1 MLSQD
6 PFYPHKMPQP
16 NREDAREL
24 LTRLYRDIG
33 ISAVAA
39 ALHVTNEADRRSQP
53 VRKLEDLPAILRG
66 DDLAA

>member
-6 PFYPHKMPQP
+6 PFYPHPIPQP
-16 NREDAREL
+16 NREDARDL

-39 ALHVTNEADRRSQP
+39 ALHVGNEAGRQPEP
-53 VRKLEDLPAILRG
+53 VRNIEDLPAILRG